1 MEDKRLGNKGTIAVG
16 ALAITA
22 IFMITVTCLASII
35 AEYNR
40 YAYAVKTTSEKLLMR
55 GKEKLSVEQISD
67 KKIRVRNEGSTTSF
81 IIGVFAVNPANNNV
95 KYVKLDAPAAVKIL
109 STEDVSLPE
118 AVPTGWK
125 AGVLTVY
132 GNIFWEGS

>member
-1 MEDKRLGNKGTIAVG
+1 LEDKRLGSRGTIAVG

-55 GKEKLSVEQISD
+55 GKEKLAVEQISD
-67 KKIRVRNEGSTTSF
+67 KKVRVRNEGSTTSF
-81 IIGVFAVNPANNNV
+81 IIGVFAVKNDKV
-95 KYVKLDAPAAVKIL
+95 KYVKLSAPAAIKIL
-109 STEDVSLPE
+109 STEEISLPE
-118 AVPTGWK
+118 AIPTSWK
-125 AGVLTVY
+125 TSVVTVY
-132 GNIFWEGS
+132 GNIFWEES

>member
-1 MEDKRLGNKGTIAVG
+1 MEDKRLGNRGTIAVG

-55 GKEKLSVEQISD
+55 GKEKLAVEQISD
-67 KKIRVRNEGSTTSF
+67 KKVRVRNEGSTTSF
-81 IIGVFAVNPANNNV
+81 IIGVFAVKNDKV
-95 KYVKLDAPAAVKIL
+95 KYVKLSAPAAIKIL
-109 STEDVSLPE
+109 STEEISLPE
-118 AVPTGWK
+118 AIPTSWK
-125 AGVLTVY
+125 TSVVTVY
-132 GNIFWEGS
+132 GNIFWEES